1 MKVLWIDD
9 EHETLELI
17 KDNALDNDIE
27 LVGFRS
33 AEEALLQL
41 EDYKVYD
48 AVLLDGLFHM
58 NKNDQGTPSNDAAF
72 GKVASKIK
80 SLKDRGII
88 LPWFI
93 LSGKTNFTLNQSSM
107 IEALS
112 DKDYSEG
119 RVFDKKKIEETILWE
134 EIKKAVELIP
144 SYKLKQEYAKAFEV
158 CTDQYI
164 GAVAEKQ
171 LLEILKSVNKPL
183 ETFDDELYFTQ
194 IRIILEYTFRSAN
207 KFGLLHNACIP
218 NGKVNLSES
227 SLFLSGKD
235 TLHLGVKCVKSH
247 FPKLIADAVQSIIF
261 ITGAASHTTDPDI
274 KNNINLLEYRKI
286 IRTPYL
292 LYSLTFQ
299 LMDVLV
305 WFKEYVDKHSNF
317 DENKTKWMTIESNQM
332 TDNLNDVIGELRQD
346 SDGNYYVNDHILPYK
361 RVHKVYQ
368 IGTLMKITQSID
380 NTKTTSKMYKKF
392 ALHFEAIK

>member
-41 EDYKVYD
+41 EYHDVYD

-112 DKDYSEG
+112 DKDYSNG

-134 EIKKAVELIP
+134 EIKKAVGLIPEYQMKQKYSDLLAICEDNLLGKKNYSRLFELIKDIEK
-144 SYKLKQEYAKAFEV
+144 SDKIKGGEDKLTTIRKTVEALFSTLGKH
-158 CTDQYI
+158 
-164 GAVAEKQ
+164 
-171 LLEILKSVNKPL
+171 EI
-183 ETFDDELYFTQ
+183 
-194 IRIILEYTFRSAN
+194 
-207 KFGLLHNACIP
+207 IP
-218 NGKVNLSES
+218 GEMVGQKGWINGS
-227 SLFLSGKD
+227 SLFLSGKHYD
-235 TLHLGVKCVKSH
+235 YPLQDDIIPSLVSNNIYKLLEIIQDGSHAYGELKYKVDSYMKEAQSDYFFRSCVYLLFDLLLWFKD
-247 FPKLIADAVQSIIF
+247 FM
-261 ITGAASHTTDPDI
+261 I
-274 KNNINLLEYRKI
+274 KNSDIEINKSRWKSI
-286 IRTPYL
+286 ASNGDWIGK
-292 LYSLTFQ
+292 LY
-299 LMDVLV
+299 
-305 WFKEYVDKHSNF
+305 
-317 DENKTKWMTIESNQM
+317 
-332 TDNLNDVIGELRQD
+332 QD
-346 SDGNYYVNDHILPYK
+346 SDKNYFVNDHILPYK
-361 RVHKVYQ
+361 RVHNVYQ
-368 IGTLMKITQSID
+368 IGTLMKITHSID

-392 ALHFEAIK
+392 ALNFEAIK